1 MLTKTTHR
9 RRAVALCGA
18 VLILATGCAQS
29 HGHSPQQLSE
39 MIADTVRDSAASGPL
54 GLGVPD
60 TLFDPARY
68 SCSPAVDPALPGGW
82 RSEAPRETVE
92 DEKTVELGL
101 SDSEGDH
108 SGPVAATVTDP
119 SGEIATAE
127 AEPDDSGWARL
138 VYPDAF
144 DGAEELATGVH
155 TVVWSDAGTGAPIT
169 CDGFE
174 VE

>member
-9 RRAVALCGA
+9 RRAVALCA
-18 VLILATGCAQS
+18 AALLLATGCGQG
-29 HGHSPQQLSE
+29 HGQTPQQLSE

-68 SCSPAVDPALPGGW
+68 TCSPAVDPGLPGGW
-82 RSEAPRETVE
+82 RSEAPRKAVA
-92 DEKTVELGL
+92 DGDPVELGL
-101 SDSEGDH
+101 SDSEGGH

-119 SGEIATAE
+119 AGESSTAE
-127 AEPDDSGWARL
+127 ADPSGGDWARL
-138 VYPDAF
+138 DYPDAF
-144 DGAEELATGVH
+144 DGAADLTTGVY